1 MKKGLKLWNS
11 KYFVDLDKQC
21 KDLMVNINELDLKDE
36 NANLCEAELTRRR
49 DLVNDFWKMFER
61 NESLVHQKARS
72 K

>member
-1 MKKGLKLWNS
+1 
-11 KYFVDLDKQC
+11 
-21 KDLMVNINELDLKDE
+21 MVNINELDLKDE